1 VQDVQRTK
9 ILEAMAA
16 AMAARGASAS
26 AVTLSE
32 ALLRAGVADA
42 IGAEWF
48 EDREDCVLGAFELG
62 VERAAARMVPAYRAE
77 SRWLDAIKAGLAAFL
92 RFLEEEPELGRLLVV
107 HAMGAGPRVLQRRSE
122 VLVKLAEVI
131 DRGRAESTPGRVEP
145 PAVIAEGVT
154 GAILAVIHNRL
165 SAEVPEP
172 PLELFGALASIIVL
186 PYLGASV
193 ARRELVRPAPRPRAD
208 SASPEI
214 EAGIRTV
221 GTRLT
226 YRTARVLS
234 AIADYPGASNR
245 EVAERAGIADQGQ
258 ISKLLARLE
267 ARGLVAK
274 IGEGRTRGAPN
285 SWRLTELG
293 ESLMSSASV
302 RGAMRL
308 PRDPDVL

>member
-1 VQDVQRTK
+1 
-9 ILEAMAA
+9 
-16 AMAARGASAS
+16 MAARGASAG
-26 AVTLSE
+26 AVTLGD
-32 ALLRAGVADA
+32 ALARAGIAEAV
-42 IGAEWF
+42 GAEWF

-62 VERAAARMVPAYRAE
+62 IERAATRVVPAYRAE
-77 SRWLDAIKAGLAAFL
+77 SRWLDAIKAALAAFL
-92 RFLEEEPELGRLLVV
+92 RFLEAEPELGRLLVV

-122 VLVKLAEVI
+122 VLATLAEVI
-131 DRGRAESTPGRVEP
+131 DRGRSESLAGRVEP
-145 PAVIAEGVT
+145 PAVVAEGVA
-154 GAILAVIHNRL
+154 GAVLAVIHNRL
-165 SAEVPEP
+165 SAEEPQP

-193 ARRELVRPAPRPRAD
+193 ARRELTRPAPRPRIESTGALL
-208 SASPEI
+208 

-245 EVAERAGIADQGQ
+245 EVAERAGVVDQGQ

-267 ARGLVAK
+267 SRELIAK

-285 SWRLTELG
+285 SWRLTERG
-293 ESLMSSASV
+293 ESLMASESV